1 MDSVGWVV
9 ALTRLLRYIVYVCI
23 VAWNRQTEDGQCWLG
38 SGPHSAVAVYSVCMY
53 CSLEQAD
60 RGWTVLVG

>member
-1 MDSVGWVV
+1 MGCTVAEGWR
-9 ALTRLLRYIVYVCI
+9 ADRG
-23 VAWNRQTEDGQCWLG
+23 TEGQCWLG